1 MNPHLNNL
9 NHMTAPVAVPS
20 CSAHNRPDN
29 GRCLSSNGNEKENH
43 MIDLILLLSCFTIF
57 FMGILEIPG

>member
-43 MIDLILLLSCFTIF
+43 QDKRMNEQFVNNDI
-57 FMGILEIPG
+57 